1 MEKVDIFRDIAER
14 TGGDIYL
21 GVVGGVRTGKST
33 FIKRFMEAVVIP
45 KIDNPYDQERARDE
59 LPQSGAGRTVMTTE
73 PKFIPNEAV
82 EIDITPNLNVKIRL
96 VDCVGYRVEGALG
109 YEEDDGPRMVST
121 PWFEEDI
128 PFQEAAEIGTRKVIS
143 EHSTIGVVVTTDGSI
158 TDIPRE
164 NYMEAEERVI
174 TELKDLGRPFIIIL
188 NSTNPEESETRQ
200 LADELM
206 DKYDVP
212 ALALNC
218 AELGHVDIVK
228 ILEEVLYEFPVNEV
242 NVALPKWI
250 EELDTGHWLREK
262 FESAVGDT
270 VHNVRRL
277 RDIDY
282 ALEELAELDFVR
294 LVELE
299 NMDMGTGSAAINID
313 AKSELFYQILSQ
325 ETNLAVEGEHDIY
338 RLMRDLSVAKREYD
352 KVAAALQEVYDT
364 GYGVVIPTMEDMNME
379 MPELIRSGGRSGVKL
394 KASAPS
400 IHMIRADINTEIT
413 PVFGT
418 EKQCSD
424 LLSFL
429 FEEYKENPEKLW
441 QTEIFGKSVHALV
454 REGIQNKLQ
463 RMPENAQ
470 EKLRETV
477 SRIVNEGSGGLICII
492 I

>member
-1 MEKVDIFRDIAER
+1 MEKIDIFRDIAER

-33 FIKRFMEAVVIP
+33 FIKRFMETVVIP

-109 YEEDDGPRMVST
+109 YEEDDGPRMIST
-121 PWFEEDI
+121 PWFDEDI

-143 EHSTIGVVVTTDGSI
+143 EHSTIGIVVTTDGSI

-174 TELKDLGRPFIIIL
+174 SELKDLNRPFIIIL
-188 NSTNPEESETRQ
+188 NSINPDEPETSQ
-200 LADELM
+200 LAYELM
-206 DKYDVP
+206 EKYDVP

-218 AELGHVDIVK
+218 AELNQSDILK

-242 NVALPKWI
+242 NVALPKWV
-250 EELDTGHWLREK
+250 EELETTHWLREK
-262 FESAVGDT
+262 FESAVGNT
-270 VHNVRRL
+270 VNNVRRL
-277 RDIDY
+277 RDIDM
-282 ALEELAELDFVR
+282 ALEELAELEFVR

-299 NMDMGTGSAAINID
+299 NMDMGTGSATINID
-313 AKSELFYQILSQ
+313 AKNELFYQILSQ
-325 ETNLAVEGEHDIY
+325 EINLSVEGEHDVY
-338 RLMRDLSVAKREYD
+338 RLMRDLSAAKKEYD
-352 KVAAALQEVYDT
+352 KVAAALQEVYET
-364 GYGVVIPTMEDMNME
+364 GYGVVIPTMDDMNME

-400 IHMIRADINTEIT
+400 IHMIRADIKTEIT

-441 QTEIFGKSVHALV
+441 STEIFGKSVHALV